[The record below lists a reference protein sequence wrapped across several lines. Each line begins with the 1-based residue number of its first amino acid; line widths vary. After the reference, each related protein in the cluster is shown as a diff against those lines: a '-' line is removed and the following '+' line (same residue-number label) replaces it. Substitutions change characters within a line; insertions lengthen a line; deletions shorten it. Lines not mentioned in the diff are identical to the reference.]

1 MMTGGVLLPNRAPG
15 MQKDVPKRRVREI
28 VSVMRQAANK
38 LKNGGVEEKFEAT
51 ALVFKAIR
59 MLEGTE

>member
-1 MMTGGVLLPNRAPG
+1 